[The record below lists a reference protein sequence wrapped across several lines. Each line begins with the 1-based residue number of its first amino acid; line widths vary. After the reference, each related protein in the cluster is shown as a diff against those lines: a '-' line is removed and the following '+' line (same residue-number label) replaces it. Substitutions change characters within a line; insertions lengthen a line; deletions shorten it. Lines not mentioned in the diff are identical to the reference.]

1 MTHLQEELKQT
12 REKLSQVEEKLAIYV
27 QKEESANGLERVCTK
42 EEPAVNGTNASCQTN
57 KTILINSCNQT
68 LQLLTKNEEIQ
79 IDLQNGCS
87 SEEVAEII
95 REFSEKIDQMQELH
109 AAEIMDMETRHISE
123 SEALKREQFL
133 LVQEL
138 TEECNSL
145 KAVIETMREVC
156 TNIITL
162 TIYIYI

>member
-1 MTHLQEELKQT
+1 MIRLQEELKQT
-12 REKLSQVEEKLAIYV
+12 REKLSQVEEKLSVYA
-27 QKEESANGLERVCTK
+27 QKEESANQLERIYTK
-42 EEPAVNGTNASCQTN
+42 EELAVDRTNASCQTN
-57 KTILINSCNQT
+57 KTVLINSCNQT

-109 AAEIMDMETRHISE
+109 AAEIMDMEARHIAE

-145 KAVIETMREVC
+145 KTVIDTLRDKEVC
-156 TNIITL
+156 ENAITH
-162 TIYIYI
+162 T